1 MIDVAAIAK
10 LIVDII
16 TPALPFLGK
25 VGENIASDAAKK
37 IGSSAWTQA
46 LSVWSKLKSEISTNF
61 SLEQSIQDLADNPSD
76 SDAQAALRLQIKKV
90 LSADNQLLQEF
101 NSSFQHQS
109 TGNTVTASEGSIAA
123 GGNIS
128 DNVIILGDRNRL
140 K

>member
-1 MIDVAAIAK
+1 MIDIAATSK

-25 VGENIASDAAKK
+25 VGENIASDAVKK

-46 LSVWSKLKSEISTNF
+46 LSVWSKLKPKILTNA

-76 SDAQAALRLQIKKV
+76 SDAQGALRLQIKKV
-90 LSADNQLLQEF
+90 LSVDHQLLQEF
-101 NSSFQHQS
+101 NSNFQHQS
-109 TGNTVTASEGSIAA
+109 AGNTVTASEGSISA
-123 GGNIS
+123 GGDIS
-128 DNVIILGDRNRL
+128 NNVMILGDRNRL

>member
-10 LIVDII
+10 LIVDVI

-25 VGENIASDAAKK
+25 VGENVASDAAKK

-46 LSVWSKLKSEISTNF
+46 LSVWSKLKPKISTNT
-61 SLEQSIQDLADNPSD
+61 SLAQSIQDLADNPSD

-101 NSSFQHQS
+101 SSSFQYQS
-109 TGNTVTASEGSIAA
+109 AGDVVTASEGSIAA

-128 DNVIILGDRNRL
+128 GNVMILGDRNRL